1 MPFILVLA
9 PYFGRYHFR
18 VGRSFILGSFGF
30 GRSVIF
36 MRFFLPKFLGGVY
49 KFQYAEDLFGF

>member
-9 PYFGRYHFR
+9 PYFGRYYFR

-36 MRFFLPKFLGGVY
+36 MRFFFLGGVY
-49 KFQYAEDLFGF
+49 KFQYAGDLFGF